1 MTKLRIGIIGLGIG
15 RHHIR
20 GYQSHP
26 NAEVVAIA
34 DLDETRL
41 KTSGDEYK
49 IAHRYRDAQEMLTQ
63 EKLDIVSV
71 CTPNK
76 FHKPLTLAAFKAGCR
91 SFGGNRSWGVCLATT
106 RTSRDH

>member
-1 MTKLRIGIIGLGIG
+1 MNKLRVGIIGLGIG
-15 RHHIR
+15 RSHIR

-41 KTSGDEYK
+41 KVSGDEYK
-49 IAHRYRDAQEMLTQ
+49 IAGRYHDAQEMFLQ

-76 FHKPLTLAAFKAGCR
+76 FHKPLTIAARG
-91 SFGGNRSWGVCLATT
+91 SGLIG
-106 RTSRDH
+106 SRAIA

>member
-1 MTKLRIGIIGLGIG
+1 MNNLRVGIIGLGIG
-15 RHHIR
+15 RSHIR

-34 DLDETRL
+34 DLDETKL
-41 KTSGDEYK
+41 KASGDEFK
-49 IAHRYRDAQEMLTQ
+49 IPDRYRDAQEMLAK

-76 FHKPLTLAAFKAGCR
+76 FHKPLTLRRWRGMPRALREADGHEYC
-91 SFGGNRSWGVCLATT
+91 
-106 RTSRDH
+106 